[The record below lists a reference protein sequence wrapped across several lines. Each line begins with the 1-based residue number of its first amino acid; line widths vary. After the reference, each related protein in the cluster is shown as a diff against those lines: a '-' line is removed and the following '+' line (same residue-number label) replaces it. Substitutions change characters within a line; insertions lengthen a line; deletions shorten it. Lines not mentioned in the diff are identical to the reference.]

1 MKELSNWK
9 PAAALLVAVLIGLL
23 FLVVGVDGVLT
34 GRMSRR
40 GYSGSGFS
48 AGRAFGCALIFLGLA
63 WFRALWMLGSS
74 SAFDLEDGPLRFLI
88 LLAAVSIAVSLPLLF
103 LDVAF

>member
-1 MKELSNWK
+1 MRACRPRL
-9 PAAALLVAVLIGLL
+9 AGLVAVILAAASLLL
-23 FLVVGVDGVLT
+23 FGAEGNAPFLL
-34 GRMSRR
+34 
-40 GYSGSGFS
+40 YLYY
-48 AGRAFGCALIFLGLA
+48 AFDNRPA